1 MSAAWAGDAGGAAH
15 VTAAAVPVAARQ
27 SAPAAVSTVTL
38 RERRAEHNH
47 GSWRANECLQSD
59 AGAPYGPRLPSP
71 LTGRR
76 PIPGNKPFGKSVPPR
91 VADLARVRVPG
102 RLLVTISHPECFRQ
116 ANMPD

>member
-1 MSAAWAGDAGGAAH
+1 MSGARIGDADGAAH
-15 VTAAAVPVAARQ
+15 VTEAAVPVAARQ

-59 AGAPYGPRLPSP
+59 AGALCRPRFPSP

-76 PIPGNKPFGKSVPPR
+76 PIPGNEPFGKSVSPR
-91 VADLARVRVPG
+91 AADLARVKVPG
-102 RLLVTISHPECFRQ
+102 HPLVTISHPECF
-116 ANMPD
+116 